1 MGLSAPASS
10 FLRER
15 IPGQSRTCSY
25 VLSSLLLSPRAL
37 QATFMHLNNHFPQC
51 GDCVTSPGKLPQTV
65 QIPTSPAS
73 AMTPAPP
80 FLRLQRRGSS
90 NDLGS
95 YAWTVCRQDQG
106 SLRHQQLGGTFC
118 SELSAWATHGHLAW
132 LLKVAESK
140 SYKTG
145 IR

>member
-1 MGLSAPASS
+1 MWGLCDITREAS
-10 FLRER
+10 
-15 IPGQSRTCSY
+15 T
-25 VLSSLLLSPRAL
+25 
-37 QATFMHLNNHFPQC
+37 
-51 GDCVTSPGKLPQTV
+51 DCPDSHKPCQRNDTSPSISELH
-65 QIPTSPAS
+65 
-73 AMTPAPP
+73 
-80 FLRLQRRGSS
+80 RRGSS

-95 YAWTVCRQDQG
+95 YAWTVCRQDQE

-118 SELSAWATHGHLAW
+118 SELSAWATYGHLAW